1 MIWINGLMRIVAQI
15 EWINHMIDKKID
27 AVVYGLDDASPLE
40 LKSALR
46 KRKRMWRGLMF
57 KLNIIIILL
66 VANLF
71 AILSIDVITW
81 LTTDALNTII
91 ELWHTLVDFFKSLL

>member
-1 MIWINGLMRIVAQI
+1 MDNKTQ
-15 EWINHMIDKKID
+15 

-46 KRKRMWRGLMF
+46 KRKSMWRGLMF

-66 VANLF
+66 VANLL

-81 LTTDALNTII
+81 LSTDALNIVITLWNTLI
-91 ELWHTLVDFFKSLL
+91 EFFKSLL

>member
-1 MIWINGLMRIVAQI
+1 MDNKTQ
-15 EWINHMIDKKID
+15 

-46 KRKRMWRGLMF
+46 KRKSMWRGLMF

-66 VANLF
+66 VANLL
-71 AILSIDVITW
+71 AILSIDIITW
-81 LTTDALNTII
+81 LSTDALNIVITLWNTLI
-91 ELWHTLVDFFKSLL
+91 EFFKSLL

>member
-1 MIWINGLMRIVAQI
+1 
-15 EWINHMIDKKID
+15 MIDKKID

-71 AILSIDVITW
+71 ATLSIDVITW
-81 LTTDALNTII
+81 LTTDALNTVI
-91 ELWHTLVDFFKSLL
+91 ELWYTLVDFFKSLL

>member
-1 MIWINGLMRIVAQI
+1 MKISGPGKTVAQI
-15 EWINHMIDKKID
+15 EWIEPIMDKKTQ

-46 KRKRMWRGLMF
+46 KRKSMWRGLMF

-66 VANLF
+66 VANLL
-71 AILSIDVITW
+71 AILSIDVVTW
-81 LTTDALNTII
+81 LSTDALNIVITLWNAFI
-91 ELWHTLVDFFKSLL
+91 EFFKSLL

>member
-1 MIWINGLMRIVAQI
+1 M
-15 EWINHMIDKKID
+15 DKKTQ

-46 KRKRMWRGLMF
+46 KRKSMWRGLMF

-66 VANLF
+66 VANLL
-71 AILSIDVITW
+71 AILSIDVVTW
-81 LTTDALNTII
+81 LSTDALNIVIT
-91 ELWHTLVDFFKSLL
+91 LWNALVEFFKSLL

>member
-1 MIWINGLMRIVAQI
+1 MDNKTQ
-15 EWINHMIDKKID
+15 

-46 KRKRMWRGLMF
+46 KRKSMWRGLMF

-66 VANLF
+66 VANLL

-81 LTTDALNTII
+81 LSTDALNIVIT
-91 ELWHTLVDFFKSLL
+91 LWNTLVDFFKSLL

>member
-1 MIWINGLMRIVAQI
+1 MDNKTQ
-15 EWINHMIDKKID
+15 

-46 KRKRMWRGLMF
+46 KRKSMWRGLMF

-66 VANLF
+66 VANLL

-81 LTTDALNTII
+81 LSTDALNIVIT
-91 ELWHTLVDFFKSLL
+91 LWNTLVDFLKSLL

>member
-1 MIWINGLMRIVAQI
+1 M
-15 EWINHMIDKKID
+15 DKKTQ

-46 KRKRMWRGLMF
+46 KRKSMWRGLMF

-66 VANLF
+66 VANLL
-71 AILSIDVITW
+71 AILSIDVVTW
-81 LTTDALNTII
+81 LSTDALNIVITLWNAFI
-91 ELWHTLVDFFKSLL
+91 EFFKSLL

>member
-1 MIWINGLMRIVAQI
+1 MDNKTQ
-15 EWINHMIDKKID
+15 

-46 KRKRMWRGLMF
+46 KRKSMWRGLMF

-66 VANLF
+66 VANLL
-71 AILSIDVITW
+71 AILSIDIITW
-81 LTTDALNTII
+81 LSTDALNIVIT
-91 ELWHTLVDFFKSLL
+91 LWNTLVDFFKSLL